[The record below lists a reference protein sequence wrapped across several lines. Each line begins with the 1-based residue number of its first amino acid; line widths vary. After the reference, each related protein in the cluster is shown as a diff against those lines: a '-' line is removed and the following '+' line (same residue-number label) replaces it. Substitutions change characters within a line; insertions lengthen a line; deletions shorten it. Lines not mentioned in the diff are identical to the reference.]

1 MFKLNN
7 LTFNCQNAGSERK
20 AWFVTAAS
28 CSIWFQQIDCKLLAG
43 QRVLISGRLTLLSAT
58 PNASVFI
65 RQMLIAPLCSGGS
78 GDTCYLAVLWAPHIV
93 TDVKARQG
101 PLLAEPN
108 ANDFAKVCLLLSIT
122 VCHDP
127 AHPEHVVSILLCT
140 DGQTSLYPC
149 MFFS

>member
-20 AWFVTAAS
+20 AWFITAAS
-28 CSIWFQQIDCKLLAG
+28 CSLWFQRIDCKLLAG
-43 QRVLISGRLTLLSAT
+43 QRVLISGRLTLFSAT

-78 GDTCYLAVLWAPHIV
+78 GEICYLAVLWAPHIV
-93 TDVKARQG
+93 TDVKAWQG
-101 PLLAEPN
+101 PFLAEPN
-108 ANDFAKVCLLLSIT
+108 ANDFAKVC
-122 VCHDP
+122 HDP
-127 AHPEHVVSILLCT
+127 AHPEHAPSILLCT

-149 MFFS
+149 MFSS